1 MSDNKR
7 KRVIFAGID
16 GATFSIIDPM
26 IAEGK
31 LPNLAAM
38 QNNGTMG
45 PLLSTNPP
53 NSSLAWTS
61 FMTGVHPGKHGV
73 FFFRE
78 QRHGS
83 YQRPVVSLESVQAPT
98 VFKLASAA
106 GICVAE

>member
-1 MSDNKR
+1 MTDNKR

-26 IAEGK
+26 IADGK

-53 NSSLAWTS
+53 NSSLAYDGCPSW
-61 FMTGVHPGKHGV
+61 
-73 FFFRE
+73 
-78 QRHGS
+78 
-83 YQRPVVSLESVQAPT
+83 
-98 VFKLASAA
+98 
-106 GICVAE
+106 